1 MKPIIIAGFPGI
13 GQRTFHNLGVKYTTI
28 LTNSAD
34 FPGQFPRNYLYHI
47 KDVLNVC
54 RDDMQESKPNDQ
66 DDLVDFIFV
75 SAHPDVLDGL
85 DAQKIPYTL
94 VYPDLSLKDHY
105 LERFIDRGDPQS
117 FIQEMAES
125 WETLIRNM
133 TLKTHPKKIV
143 LQENQFLSDILG
155 EKLDI

>member
-1 MKPIIIAGFPGI
+1 MKPTIIAGFPGI
-13 GQRTFHNLGVKYTTI
+13 GQRTLHNLGVKYTTI
-28 LTNSAD
+28 LTDSAD
-34 FPGQFPRNYLYHI
+34 FPDQFPIDYIYHI
-47 KDVLNVC
+47 QDVLKTC
-54 RDDMQESKPNDQ
+54 KEDMQESDPNDQ

-75 SAHPDVLDGL
+75 SAHPDVLAGL

-94 VYPDLSLKDHY
+94 VYPDPSLKDHY
-105 LERFIDRGDPQS
+105 LERYIDRGDPQL
-117 FIQEMAES
+117 FIQEMNHS
-125 WETLIRNM
+125 WKQLIHDM